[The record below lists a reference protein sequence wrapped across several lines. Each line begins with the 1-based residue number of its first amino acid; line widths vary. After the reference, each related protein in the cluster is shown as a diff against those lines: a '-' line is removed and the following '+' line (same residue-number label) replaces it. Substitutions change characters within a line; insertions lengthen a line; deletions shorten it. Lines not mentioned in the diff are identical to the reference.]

1 MWKNKALNPM
11 VVGVGEADKCGAS
24 SFEVLSS
31 PSESISIAYSDT
43 GEG

>member
-1 MWKNKALNPM
+1 MWKNKASNPM
-11 VVGVGEADKCGAS
+11 VVGVSEADKHGAG
-24 SFEVLSS
+24 SFEVLSG